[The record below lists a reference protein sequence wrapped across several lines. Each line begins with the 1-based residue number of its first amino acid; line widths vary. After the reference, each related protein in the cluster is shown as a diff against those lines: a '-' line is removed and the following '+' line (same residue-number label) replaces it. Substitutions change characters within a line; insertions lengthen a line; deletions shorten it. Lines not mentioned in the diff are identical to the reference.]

1 MRESHLEDPPMTTVN
16 SVAPSLSPKQNPR
29 DGWHADEADAARPP
43 ESRLFSYPRFGDKYS
58 EPSITTPKAFAEVP
72 LETVPHTAVL
82 CFTKFLD
89 AAVDQVLAAHPD
101 SRESKVVPDLH
112 FLSSSVALVRN
123 KSLLGAPMATVQLE
137 RLIQLGIRSFIIL
150 GIAGSLREG
159 TDIGQIVVCDR
170 AVRDEGTSHHYL
182 PYSEYA
188 WPAPEVPARLTSFLR
203 ARGINVQVGGTWT
216 TDAIFRETA
225 LEVHRLAADGI
236 LTVEMEAAA
245 LFSVARFRGVQLGA
259 VFAVSDLVHRESW
272 ERGQDGSALANSLSR
287 VLPHLVRFSAD

>member
-1 MRESHLEDPPMTTVN
+1 MTTVD
-16 SVAPSLSPKQNPR
+16 SVAPSLSPQQTSS
-29 DGWHADEADAARPP
+29 DGWNADEADVTRSR
-43 ESRLFSYPRFGDKYS
+43 ESRQVSYPRFSDKYS
-58 EPSITTPKAFAEVP
+58 EPSVTTPKAFAGEP

-89 AAVDQVLAAHPD
+89 AAVDQVLTSHPD
-101 SRESKVVPDLH
+101 RRESKVVPDLH
-112 FLSSSVALVRN
+112 FLNASVALVRN

-159 TDIGQIVVCDR
+159 TNIGQIVVCDR

-182 PYSEYA
+182 PFSEYA
-188 WPAPEVPARLTSFLR
+188 WPAPELPPRLTAFLR
-203 ARGINVQVGGTWT
+203 ERGINVQVGGTWT

-225 LEVHRLAADGI
+225 LEVRRLAAEGI
-236 LTVEMEAAA
+236 ITVEMEAAA

-272 ERGQDGSALANSLSR
+272 ERGQDGSALANALSR
-287 VLPHLVRFSAD
+287 VLPHLIQFKPDAD